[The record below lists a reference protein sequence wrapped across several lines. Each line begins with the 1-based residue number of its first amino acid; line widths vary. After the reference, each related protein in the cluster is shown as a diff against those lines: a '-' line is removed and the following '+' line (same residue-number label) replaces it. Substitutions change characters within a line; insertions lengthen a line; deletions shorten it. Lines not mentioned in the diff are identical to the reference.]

1 MPFKFSGP
9 DGEPKR
15 ASRNST
21 ANALEGRAFSR
32 KGPAFNHFQC
42 LGHRTCRRNDVFECK
57 YVRILPARSPVLLI
71 VSDLH
76 EIRPGSPVTRFYCD
90 RWINPFLNRSLFA
103 GLRDV
108 APTAPAIVLFGAGFG
123 AAAASQGIA
132 AFTAVGMSGLVF
144 AGSAQMAAVELWG
157 DRDAWLPI
165 LLAVF
170 AINFRHLA
178 FGASLGGRLSG
189 LPGTM
194 KLPVL
199 ALLSDINWAATV
211 TSKLKGREAL
221 LHLLGGG
228 ILLWTAWVLGTVLGV
243 ASGMSERT
251 NERFGIDAIMP
262 CFFVCLLV
270 SQLRPSKSESPNG
283 EPGE

>member
-1 MPFKFSGP
+1 M
-9 DGEPKR
+9 
-15 ASRNST
+15 
-21 ANALEGRAFSR
+21 
-32 KGPAFNHFQC
+32 
-42 LGHRTCRRNDVFECK
+42 
-57 YVRILPARSPVLLI
+57 
-71 VSDLH
+71 
-76 EIRPGSPVTRFYCD
+76 TRFFCD

-170 AINFRHLA
+170 AINSRHLA

-270 SQLRPSKSESPNG
+270 SQLRPSESQSPHG